1 MGFIIPFE
9 DTDVGFRQNIKAQ
22 ALTLFETA
30 LKEVGGKKPE
40 EYVVRSIM
48 PANDLGFT
56 NNQWSISYTAPNV
69 FENKINQQLD
79 VDKFIVL
86 FGYENIASI
95 PKTIAFRVLR
105 DTKPLAQIQV
115 EELYIYNETPV
126 GFFTPVVIKERETLK
141 VDFMGNAAGS
151 DNPVLR
157 GFVLEKKDVT
167 VAGPTLDELLRVSRR
182 R

>member
-30 LKEVGGKKPE
+30 LREVGGKRPE
-40 EYVVRSIM
+40 EYIVRSIM
-48 PANDLGFT
+48 PGDDLGFS
-56 NNQWSISYTAPNV
+56 NNQWSISYTAANV
-69 FENKINQQLD
+69 FENKVNKQLD
-79 VDKFIVL
+79 VDTFVVL
-86 FGYENIASI
+86 FGYENLSAV
-95 PKTIAFRVLR
+95 PKTIAFRIFR

-141 VDFMGNAAGS
+141 VDFMGNATGT
-151 DNPVLR
+151 DKPVLR
-157 GFVLEKKDVT
+157 GYILEKKDAT
-167 VAGPTLDELLRVSRR
+167 VAGPTLDELLRVARR